1 MKNSKK
7 LLTLLPGYTIIYLA
21 SRMRHKQHGRNNIAF
36 GVWLS
41 LARAPGLGPGGRRF
55 ESCHPEC
62 NEQDRTVR
70 ESRSVLPERLEFN
83 RVINGDTV
91 KLERSQYFSIKKEF
105 PRT

>member
-1 MKNSKK
+1 MAQKCYIGSTNSTVK
-7 LLTLLPGYTIIYLA
+7 
-21 SRMRHKQHGRNNIAF
+21 
-36 GVWLS
+36 
-41 LARAPGLGPGGRRF
+41 
-55 ESCHPEC
+55 C

>member
-1 MKNSKK
+1 MYLSLRDAKND
-7 LLTLLPGYTIIYLA
+7 
-21 SRMRHKQHGRNNIAF
+21 N

-62 NEQDRTVR
+62 SGQGRTVQER
-70 ESRSVLPERLEFN
+70 GSVLPERLEFN
-83 RVINGDTV
+83 RVIDGDTV